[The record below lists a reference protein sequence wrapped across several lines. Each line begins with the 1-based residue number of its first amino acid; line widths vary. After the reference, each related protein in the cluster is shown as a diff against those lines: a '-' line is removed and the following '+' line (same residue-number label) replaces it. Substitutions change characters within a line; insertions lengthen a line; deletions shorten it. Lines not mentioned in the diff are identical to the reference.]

1 MTTPAANRAAAR
13 HSDVVH
19 PSANDALL
27 PFPMTCAQ
35 IVTSTAKPS
44 GDPRARWTDQADQE
58 ILAEFPTTVRMLP
71 KWATIRDAYRTTTA
85 IGHLIDGLIAGIP
98 G

>member
-1 MTTPAANRAAAR
+1 MTAPAASWAAAR

-27 PFPMTCAQ
+27 LSFPMTCAQ

-44 GDPRARWTDQADQE
+44 GDPRAR
-58 ILAEFPTTVRMLP
+58 
-71 KWATIRDAYRTTTA
+71 
-85 IGHLIDGLIAGIP
+85 
-98 G
+98 